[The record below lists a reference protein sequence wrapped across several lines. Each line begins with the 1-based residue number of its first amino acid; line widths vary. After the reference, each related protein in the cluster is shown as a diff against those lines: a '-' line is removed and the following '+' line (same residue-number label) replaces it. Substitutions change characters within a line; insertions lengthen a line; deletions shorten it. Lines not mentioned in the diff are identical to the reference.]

1 MKKNVWVSVLSAL
14 LIVGVLIGAVVWI
27 GKGTSGGGGGGTT
40 AGTTAQP
47 EETTTAK
54 PAETTAEVQRKTVV
68 TNANAKYAY
77 RENAKTNEVV
87 YIFYS
92 DELKP
97 NTKYSV
103 VFNFS
108 ESDYQSFTST
118 HGLSFKY
125 TIALSTTSETLGDNL
140 VPDGGMKSGYYY
152 DFETNENGA
161 VVFGILRGS
170 IPTGDNAAKL
180 ETYTEICH
188 YIRDNLLF
196 QISEIVG

>member
-1 MKKNVWVSVLSAL
+1 MKKDVWVSVLSAL

-40 AGTTAQP
+40 AGTTAKP
-47 EETTTAK
+47 EETTTEK
-54 PAETTAEVQRKTVV
+54 TAETTAEVKRKTVV

-77 RENAKTNEVV
+77 RENANINEVF

-103 VFNFS
+103 VFNFA
-108 ESDYQSFTST
+108 ESDHQSFIAA
-118 HGLSFKY
+118 HGLSFTY
-125 TIALSTTSETLGDNL
+125 TMALSTTSEKLGANL
-140 VPDGGMKSGYYY
+140 VPEGGVKPGSNY

-180 ETYTEICH
+180 AKYTEICH